1 VPDTDT
7 IVVEIFDPPLC
18 CPSGLCGPT
27 VDPAL
32 LDINEALLRV
42 KQQYDGQLTVERY
55 TLPHQ
60 VGKFMQTTTVMAILR
75 SQGAGALP
83 ITLVGGRILVQG
95 RYPSYE
101 ELADAVAA
109 PGR

>member
-1 VPDTDT
+1 VNDTDR
-7 IVVEIFDPPLC
+7 IVVEIFDPPMC
-18 CPSGLCGPT
+18 CPGGLCGPT

-42 KQQYDGQLTVERY
+42 KQQHDGQLTVERY
-55 TLPHQ
+55 MLPHQ
-60 VGKFMQTTTVMAILR
+60 VGKFMQTAPVMTLLH

-83 ITLVGGRILVQG
+83 ITLVGGRVLVQG
-95 RYPSYE
+95 RYPSYQ
-101 ELADAVAA
+101 ELADAVGA